1 MVICTV
7 DYSLDRNHEEP
18 HFGSADVFK
27 SLINRHNLVDLW
39 RDVYPHVKQYT
50 WLKINSNKVSAARL
64 DRFYTDKCNKGRFF
78 SNRISPTSISDHHYI
93 SMSSLSPK
101 SYKSHWHF
109 NNALLQDHIFEHSF
123 GLFWKSWR
131 EERGSY
137 SSLSQW
143 WYLGKVQIKAFC
155 QQYTTNNT
163 ETLKVKMKMIEQ
175 EILQQSLYNQGGG
188 DIIKENKGLLKDL
201 LEE

>member
-64 DRFYTDKCNKGRFF
+64 DRFYT
-78 SNRISPTSISDHHYI
+78 
-93 SMSSLSPK
+93 
-101 SYKSHWHF
+101 
-109 NNALLQDHIFEHSF
+109 E
-123 GLFWKSWR
+123 
-131 EERGSY
+131 
-137 SSLSQW
+137 
-143 WYLGKVQIKAFC
+143 
-155 QQYTTNNT
+155 
-163 ETLKVKMKMIEQ
+163 
-175 EILQQSLYNQGGG
+175 
-188 DIIKENKGLLKDL
+188 
-201 LEE
+201 